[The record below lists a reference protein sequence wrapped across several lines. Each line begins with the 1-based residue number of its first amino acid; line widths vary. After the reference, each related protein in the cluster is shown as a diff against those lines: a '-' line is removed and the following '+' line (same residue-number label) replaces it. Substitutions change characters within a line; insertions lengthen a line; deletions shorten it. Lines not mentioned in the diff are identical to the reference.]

1 MPSYHRILEAA
12 CALAMEIERTTIS
25 FPDDEKVVLAPA
37 MRDEMLS
44 VLENIAL
51 GMAPF
56 HPIDRIRFLARAMNH
71 LDYLHGQLV
80 LCKTTK
86 IVDWKTQD
94 RLAEIEKILREQ
106 LFTAMIDARN
116 AALGRP

>member
-12 CALAMEIERTTIS
+12 SALALEIERTTIS
-25 FPDDEKVVLAPA
+25 FPPDEKLVLAPA
-37 MRDEMLS
+37 IRDEMLS
-44 VLENIAL
+44 ILENIAL

-56 HPIDRIRFLARAMNH
+56 HPIDRIRFLARATQH

-86 IVDWKTQD
+86 ILDWKTQD
-94 RLAEIEKILREQ
+94 KLTEIERILREQ
-106 LFTAMIDARN
+106 LINAMKDARN